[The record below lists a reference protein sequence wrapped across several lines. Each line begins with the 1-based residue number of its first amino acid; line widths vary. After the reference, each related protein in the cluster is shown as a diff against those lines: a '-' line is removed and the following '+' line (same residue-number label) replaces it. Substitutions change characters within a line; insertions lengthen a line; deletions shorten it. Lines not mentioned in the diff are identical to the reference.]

1 MFSNGGSDHLFGG
14 AGDDVARGGDGRD
27 VLDGGVKNAD
37 DFQLLRKAA

>member
-1 MFSNGGSDHLFGG
+1 
-14 AGDDVARGGDGRD
+14 VARGGDGRD